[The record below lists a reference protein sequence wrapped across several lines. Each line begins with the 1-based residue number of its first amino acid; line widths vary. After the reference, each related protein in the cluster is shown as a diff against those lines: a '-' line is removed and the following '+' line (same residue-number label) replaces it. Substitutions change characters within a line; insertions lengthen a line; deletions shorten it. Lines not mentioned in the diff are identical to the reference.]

1 MIDLRKGHPRLEE
14 LPHGAVSRACAAAA
28 ADLAARGEAGLPLN
42 YGPARGQRS
51 HLAALAGWLAARY
64 GSRVER
70 SWLMTTN
77 GVSHGLELCAAA
89 LTRPGDEILVEAPT
103 YFLAAAIFR
112 DHGLKIRGVA
122 VDGAGVDVDALE
134 RALRAGDARPRAVY
148 VVPRHGNP
156 SGATLARARRAKLV
170 ALAAEFDFYVFA
182 DDVYH
187 LLDWT
192 PGPRLPRLLEE
203 DAAYAALGDG
213 AAPPDDG
220 GGDDYDPAAAA
231 TGAGAPGAPAA
242 AGAPGAPGAPP
253 RGRVVSVGSF
263 TKILSPGLRVG
274 WVEAAPDVVAALAA
288 RGYVDSGGGVAPL
301 ASEIAT
307 RVVASGDLDAHLDG
321 ARAAYAAR
329 CAALLAEL
337 DAAADV
343 FEPLARP
350 TGGFFVW
357 VRLKRGLSAKALLAR
372 ASRDVVFLPG
382 GACDPGGAPPLGA
395 AAPDLDAHVRLCF
408 AMQSEADVVAGARA
422 LAGHARALADE
433 A

>member
-1 MIDLRKGHPRLEE
+1 MRALRFAFAPRPAPRRFAAAAPRAMIDLRKGHPRLEE

-112 DHGLKIRGVA
+112 DHGLTIRGVA
-122 VDGAGVDVDALE
+122 VDAAGVDVDALE
-134 RALRAGDARPRAVY
+134 RWPRATPAPARSTSCRATGTRAARPW
-148 VVPRHGNP
+148 
-156 SGATLARARRAKLV
+156 RARGARSSWPSRRSSTFTSSPTTSTTCSTGRRARGSRGSSRRTRP
-170 ALAAEFDFYVFA
+170 
-182 DDVYH
+182 
-187 LLDWT
+187 T
-192 PGPRLPRLLEE
+192 PRSATAPRRPTT
-203 DAAYAALGDG
+203 
-213 AAPPDDG
+213 
-220 GGDDYDPAAAA
+220 AAA
-231 TGAGAPGAPAA
+231 TTTT
-242 AGAPGAPGAPP
+242 
-253 RGRVVSVGSF
+253 RGRATGRRAHPLRRGGRRAPRAVSVGSF

-274 WVEAAPDVVAALAA
+274 WVEAAPDVVARSPRAATSTAAAASRLAGDRDA
-288 RGYVDSGGGVAPL
+288 
-301 ASEIAT
+301 
-307 RVVASGDLDAHLDG
+307 VASGDLDAHLDG

-350 TGGFFVW
+350 TGGFFS
-357 VRLKRGLSAKALLAR
+357 GPTS
-372 ASRDVVFLPG
+372 SRR
-382 GACDPGGAPPLGA
+382 CA
-395 AAPDLDAHVRLCF
+395 AGTR
-408 AMQSEADVVAGARA
+408 R
-422 LAGHARALADE
+422 DE